1 MSLRPSLAA
10 LVAALLLAACDESF
24 ESAPRVTPANE
35 SLWLLVGLQLKLDG
49 IRPYLSQASSKSASP
64 MRVDQLTNEVL
75 STCELLTSPALT
87 DDELRA
93 ARYRVDL
100 AAVAWGLL
108 QADALASAGGIGGTA
123 HATTLGGMG
132 WINGAFE
139 NIRGDPLWP
148 VKDPRDAERHMLMA
162 VSHRDNLRKSIPAS
176 AFMTAGAHAAILTS
190 GEIATV
196 KLAGVGAG
204 ALARV
209 LAFLGGTGEG
219 SAVITAGFA
228 GGVGAVQIVA
238 DGRSMVL
245 TVEEVLALASAG
257 AITAN
262 ALAVFMAAEDLHHIC
277 TDKNY
282 VSDKQGGPWTP
293 RFEELFKRAGMS
305 LQDPENLVRVK
316 AHQGPHPRAY
326 HEEVMKQIRLAI
338 KGHTEGTPSYR
349 EALKRALAD
358 LAREIQTPGTVLNQL
373 VTGASTE

>member
-1 MSLRPSLAA
+1 VSLRPSFAIP
-10 LVAALLLAACDESF
+10 VAALLLAACDSSF
-24 ESAPRVTPANE
+24 ESGPRVTPANE

-64 MRVDQLTNEVL
+64 VRVDRLTSEVL
-75 STCELLTSPALT
+75 STCEVLTSQTLT

-100 AAVAWGLL
+100 VAVACGLL

-132 WINGAFE
+132 WINEAFE

-148 VKDPRDAERHMLMA
+148 VREPRDAERHMLMA

-190 GEIATV
+190 GEIATA

-204 ALARV
+204 ALARL
-209 LAFLGGTGEG
+209 LAFVGETGEG
-219 SAVITAGFA
+219 SAVITASFA

-238 DGRSMVL
+238 GGRTLAL

-262 ALAVFMAAEDLHHIC
+262 ALAVFMAAKDLHHIC

-293 RFEELFKRAGMS
+293 RFEEIFKKAGMS

-316 AHQGPHPRAY
+316 AHQGPHPQAY
-326 HEEVMKQIRLAI
+326 HETVLEELRKAT
-338 KGHTEGTPSYR
+338 KGRTAGTPAFR
-349 EALKRALAD
+349 EALKSALAS
-358 LAREIQTPGTVLNQL
+358 LAQEIQTPGTKLNGL
-373 VTGASTE
+373 VTGALAE